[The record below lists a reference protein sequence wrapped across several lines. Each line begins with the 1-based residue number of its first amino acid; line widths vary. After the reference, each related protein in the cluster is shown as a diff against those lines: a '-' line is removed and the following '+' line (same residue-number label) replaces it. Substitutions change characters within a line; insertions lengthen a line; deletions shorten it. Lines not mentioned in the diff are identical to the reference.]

1 MQGWWQGGRVE
12 TCYRLK
18 GKIKLQTLIT
28 TLRTH
33 STASQ
38 WLNLFLC
45 LPTFHNDPTKWLNM
59 YIGYCILLTESVF
72 RILRIIHIVRFVHF
86 QSFENIVWM
95 RGGCVRVRLSLHGTF
110 FHQTLSVRKSL
121 QNICINC
128 NYGNMFLPQN
138 VLYTAIYIVHSSFR
152 YDEFQDMRIRCCAMP
167 RPNRKLLWIKCYS
180 RLEPSEVFLLP
191 HYFGIIILTYRSIFS
206 PTHEAAFRMREEKNQ
221 NKPPDVHLRAQFD
234 CYWSLTL
241 YIHIDIYEPKKK
253 KKKRNIARC

>member
-1 MQGWWQGGRVE
+1 
-12 TCYRLK
+12 
-18 GKIKLQTLIT
+18 
-28 TLRTH
+28 
-33 STASQ
+33 
-38 WLNLFLC
+38 
-45 LPTFHNDPTKWLNM
+45 M

-95 RGGCVRVRLSLHGTF
+95 RDGCVRVRLSLHGTF

-191 HYFGIIILTYRSIFS
+191 CYFGIIILTYRSVFS
-206 PTHEAAFRMREEKNQ
+206 PTHEAAFRMREEKKSKQ
-221 NKPPDVHLRAQFD
+221 TTRHAFASTVWLLLITHSLHSYRYLWAEKKEEKTETLRDVRTLFQMYELQYNSTGDLKVFYDMLLIRMQRLLLLRVVVTSRFVESRGF
-234 CYWSLTL
+234 W
-241 YIHIDIYEPKKK
+241 
-253 KKKRNIARC
+253 KRARW